1 MKKTLTLVFILA
13 FSATNFAQDKII
25 TLKGKVTHLDMATAN
40 VEVQSQKTGN
50 TSTTD
55 ADGKY
60 EIKTVAGDLVIFS
73 YPGLRDM
80 EIIVEDVT
88 SYLNIS
94 MNAAVNQLDE
104 VVVEK
109 TRIKSQNQLRGE
121 YNSNKNLI
129 NTAFGILDKDIT
141 SFAVRIIDKSRFTLG
156 GIDLASAIQF
166 RFPGIRVE
174 RFPET
179 FTKPTI
185 YLRGGGVGFF
195 PAIYDVDGMIFQ
207 DFPDFVAVENVERI
221 AILSGL
227 GLVTKYGGKA
237 NGGVIVINTKGANT
251 YLDPSTGKPYDL
263 ARLRNNVYEGG
274 AINQAQANKSR
285 PDYLTRLYETPT
297 EKEAIA
303 VYKEQ
308 AKAYRS
314 SLYYVLD
321 VFGYFNSRWNNTEL
335 ANDILKEHWDLFSE
349 NPLGLKALAYLYQAM
364 GDNQK
369 AHELFKEVFIL
380 RPNYAQSYRDLA
392 LSYTDIGDFK
402 KAASMYARY
411 DFLVGEA
418 FIDAEDK
425 GFTPLIEREFRNF
438 IELHGAEVTKTRLS
452 KDESLTTDFKG
463 TRLVFEWNDSEA
475 EFDLQF
481 VNPKNHFFT
490 WEHSMFANADRIKE
504 EKIKGYSCEEY
515 LIDSSLKG
523 TWQVNLKYLGNKNL
537 TPTYLKATLYYN
549 YGTTSQ
555 RKETK
560 VFKLQL
566 KNVYQ
571 ELFKVQNSL
580 SLISN

>member
-1 MKKTLTLVFILA
+1 
-13 FSATNFAQDKII
+13 
-25 TLKGKVTHLDMATAN
+25 
-40 VEVQSQKTGN
+40 
-50 TSTTD
+50 
-55 ADGKY
+55 
-60 EIKTVAGDLVIFS
+60 
-73 YPGLRDM
+73 
-80 EIIVEDVT
+80 
-88 SYLNIS
+88 
-94 MNAAVNQLDE
+94 
-104 VVVEK
+104 
-109 TRIKSQNQLRGE
+109 
-121 YNSNKNLI
+121 
-129 NTAFGILDKDIT
+129 
-141 SFAVRIIDKSRFTLG
+141 
-156 GIDLASAIQF
+156 
-166 RFPGIRVE
+166 
-174 RFPET
+174 
-179 FTKPTI
+179 
-185 YLRGGGVGFF
+185 
-195 PAIYDVDGMIFQ
+195 
-207 DFPDFVAVENVERI
+207 
-221 AILSGL
+221 
-227 GLVTKYGGKA
+227 
-237 NGGVIVINTKGANT
+237 
-251 YLDPSTGKPYDL
+251 
-263 ARLRNNVYEGG
+263 
-274 AINQAQANKSR
+274 
-285 PDYLTRLYETPT
+285 LYETPT

-490 WEHSMFANADRIKE
+490 WEHNMFANADRIKE

-523 TWQVNLKYLGNKNL
+523 TWQVNLKYLGNKSL

>member
-1 MKKTLTLVFILA
+1 MKQLVSFVILLL
-13 FSATNFAQDKII
+13 FSVHGYAQKNSI
-25 TLKGKVTHLDMATAN
+25 TLKGKVTHLEAPIARAE
-40 VEVQSQKTGN
+40 VESQKTGN
-50 TSTTD
+50 VVTTNI
-55 ADGKY
+55 DGDY
-60 EIKTVAGDLVIFS
+60 AITTIVGDVVTFS
-73 YPGLRDM
+73 YPGLRNM
-80 EIIVEDVT
+80 EIVVEDVT
-88 SYLNIS
+88 SHLNIN
-94 MNAAVNQLDE
+94 MNAVVNQLDE

-109 TRIKSQNQLRGE
+109 TVIKSQQQLRGE
-121 YNSNKNLI
+121 YPTNKNLI
-129 NTAFGILDKDIT
+129 NTAFGILDKEIT
-141 SFAVRIIDKSRFTLG
+141 SFAVRIIDKSQLLYG
-156 GIDLASAIQF
+156 GIDLASAIQY

-174 RFPET
+174 RLAAS

-185 YLRGGGVGFF
+185 YIRGGAVGFF
-195 PAIYDVDGMIFQ
+195 PAIYDVDGMVLQ
-207 DFPDFVAVENVERI
+207 EFPDFVAVENVERI
-221 AILSGL
+221 ALLSGL

-237 NGGVIVINTKGANT
+237 NGGVIVINTKVANT
-251 YLDPSTGKPYDL
+251 YRDPRTGEPYDL
-263 ARLRNNVYEGG
+263 ARLRNNIYEGN
-274 AINQAQANKSR
+274 AIGKEQAEKNVPEYLKS
-285 PDYLTRLYETPT
+285 LYAAKS
-297 EKEAIA
+297 EKEAIELYQEQ
-303 VYKEQ
+303 VKTYKN
-308 AKAYRS
+308 S
-314 SLYYVLD
+314 HYYLLD
-321 VFGYFNSRWNNTEL
+321 IFGYFNAKWKNKEF
-335 ANDILKEHWDLFSE
+335 ADDILKEHWHMFSE
-349 NPLGLKALAYLYQAM
+349 NPVALKALAYLYQTM

-438 IELHGAEVTKTRLS
+438 IELHGAEVTNTRLS

-490 WEHSMFANADRIKE
+490 WEHNMFANADRIKE